1 MHEQIAVVQA
11 YINHRTGQTV
21 QIRIDT
27 PFDVI
32 KLNKAY
38 QMAVE
43 WFENNNG
50 QINIMN

>member
-1 MHEQIAVVQA
+1 MHEKIAVVQA

-27 PFDVI
+27 PFYII

-38 QMAVE
+38 QIAVE
-43 WFENNNG
+43 WFSNNNG
-50 QINIMN
+50 QINIIR

>member
-11 YINHRTGQTV
+11 YINHRTGQTI

-27 PFDVI
+27 PRNLI
-32 KLNKAY
+32 MLNKAY
-38 QMAVE
+38 QIAVE

-50 QINIMN
+50 QINIIR